1 MILGL
6 LIAAIVLGAAA
17 SVVLFAMS
25 SPFWVVLIAYPVTG
39 TCVMLLG
46 MVAVSLCNRAK
57 PAALRAPPHFPV
69 QRNTTPTVATSTLT
83 SVTNDN
89 SRS

>member
-25 SPFWVVLIAYPVTG
+25 SPLWVVLIAYPLTG
-39 TCVMLLG
+39 TCVMLFG
-46 MVAVSLCNRAK
+46 MVAISLCNRTK
-57 PAALRAPPHFPV
+57 SAAVLAQPHFPV